1 VLFFFALGAGFQ
13 IGSLAGIAIPAI
25 LLALIAVVLKPWL
38 FRWLLQREQEKAKM
52 AAETGARLG
61 QISEFSLLIV
71 VVATKLAVMSER
83 AALLLQAAA
92 IFSFVLSSFWIVR
105 RYPTPIATDRS
116 LRRD

>member
-1 VLFFFALGAGFQ
+1 
-13 IGSLAGIAIPAI
+13 
-25 LLALIAVVLKPWL
+25 
-38 FRWLLQREQEKAKM
+38 
-52 AAETGARLG
+52 
-61 QISEFSLLIV
+61 